1 MDQARNS
8 KKKKKIKM
16 GKLLQF
22 PTSRIQNRVKIPE
35 LSEEEKQAIKE
46 DKFIEQ
52 LTEQL
57 SMDILGSFQ
66 DNVVHLKS
74 DLFLKDL
81 ALVIEAIK
89 SLLKRDFNRTHPMQA
104 VTDNLINIITT
115 KDGKKLTD
123 INYSKIIKVQ
133 HKPKPQPQPKEEKSI
148 DFETDMN
155 LD

>member
-1 MDQARNS
+1 MDQARTT
-8 KKKKKIKM
+8 KKKKIKM

-133 HKPKPQPQPKEEKSI
+133 HKPKPQPQPKEEKTI

>member
-1 MDQARNS
+1 
-8 KKKKKIKM
+8 M

>member
-1 MDQARNS
+1 MDQARTT
-8 KKKKKIKM
+8 KKKKIKM